1 MFSQHRGEAGG
12 RGVSVGEAL
21 SEARIRAGLTIEE
34 VSARSLIRETVITAM
49 ERDDYEACGGS
60 MYINGY
66 IRGVA
71 AAIGIDPL
79 PLIAEYAQ
87 VRRSAEAATPPSAQ
101 EAAPAPEPEAAP
113 DPDQAPEPE
122 PAPEPESGSD
132 PESDLRSELPPE
144 PEPTP
149 GAEPAPAPPP
159 NPIVQ
164 HAEVPEAEVTLVD
177 MFLPLTGLE
186 PEPQLVPPDQ
196 PPTPRP
202 ERNYAAA
209 NGQGRNRPAPRR
221 TSRAPERSRP
231 GRTKE
236 RRRLGLAVGLTIVVL
251 AVVAVAVTQLVGHA
265 SHAQNT
271 AAVKATP
278 PARTS
283 PTAAASPTQSPSTSP
298 TAAPS
303 PTPAQNIAVTLTP
316 VDAVAFGPG
325 GTSDGDNGNI
335 ADRAIDGSASTGWE
349 TDWYATASFGD
360 DKTGTGLLVDMGSD
374 VSLDEVTIKLESTP
388 GADLAVKTGTS
399 TASLTT
405 QATAND
411 AAGQMTLKLS
421 GHARYILLWFTQLP
435 PDGDGTYQANV
446 YNITVKGYKA

>member
-1 MFSQHRGEAGG
+1 
-12 RGVSVGEAL
+12 
-21 SEARIRAGLTIEE
+21 
-34 VSARSLIRETVITAM
+34 
-49 ERDDYEACGGS
+49 
-60 MYINGY
+60 
-66 IRGVA
+66 
-71 AAIGIDPL
+71 
-79 PLIAEYAQ
+79 
-87 VRRSAEAATPPSAQ
+87 VR
-101 EAAPAPEPEAAP
+101 
-113 DPDQAPEPE
+113 
-122 PAPEPESGSD
+122 
-132 PESDLRSELPPE
+132 
-144 PEPTP
+144 
-149 GAEPAPAPPP
+149 
-159 NPIVQ
+159 

-236 RRRLGLAVGLTIVVL
+236 RRRLGLAVASTIVVL

-283 PTAAASPTQSPSTSP
+283 PTAAPSPTPSPSTSP

-335 ADRAIDGSASTGWE
+335 AARAISSSTSTGWE
-349 TDWYATASFGD
+349 TDWYATANFGD

-374 VSLDEVTIKLESTP
+374 MSLDEVTIKLESTP
-388 GADLAVKTGTS
+388 GADLAVKTGTT

-411 AAGQMTLKLS
+411 AAGQVTLKVT
-421 GHARYILLWFTQLP
+421 GHARYILIWFTQLP
-435 PDGDGTYQANV
+435 PDGDGTYQASV